1 MGSRT
6 IKNRTENTSY
16 NQLDMTDDQK
26 KQLSNYFNN
35 LSDDRKQWIDNYNQW
50 SNPSEGSIQDYLR
63 KRAMGNNLGYV
74 NPYEQQMLNDNINQ
88 RNLAIQRAVDASGR
102 NGSFDNYKAIAD
114 NTDMMRNQF
123 MANTINRNRAEQQSA
138 LLQYLNGLANSVG
151 RQDSIDMGLPSI
163 LRQYINSHTDNV
175 NETMQK
181 RSNLNSILG
190 GIGSIIP
197 IFGGIF
203 K

>member
-1 MGSRT
+1 
-6 IKNRTENTSY
+6 
-16 NQLDMTDDQK
+16 
-26 KQLSNYFNN
+26 
-35 LSDDRKQWIDNYNQW
+35 
-50 SNPSEGSIQDYLR
+50 
-63 KRAMGNNLGYV
+63 
-74 NPYEQQMLNDNINQ
+74 
-88 RNLAIQRAVDASGR
+88 
-102 NGSFDNYKAIAD
+102 
-114 NTDMMRNQF
+114 MMRNQF

>member
-50 SNPSEGSIQDYLR
+50 SNPAEGSIQDYLR

-175 NETMQK
+175 NEKMEK

-203 K
+203 

>member
-50 SNPSEGSIQDYLR
+50 SNPAEGSIQDYLR

-114 NTDMMRNQF
+114 NPDMMRNQF

-175 NETMQK
+175 NEKMEK

-203 K
+203 

>member
-50 SNPSEGSIQDYLR
+50 SNPAEGSIQDYLR

>member
-50 SNPSEGSIQDYLR
+50 SNPAEGSIQDYLR

-203 K
+203 

>member
-50 SNPSEGSIQDYLR
+50 SNPAEGSIQDYLR

-114 NTDMMRNQF
+114 NPDMMRNQF

-203 K
+203 

>member
-175 NETMQK
+175 NEKMEK

-203 K
+203 